1 MPLIALLLRCACP
14 GCSGHTFVNKG
25 VGATSSGIFT
35 ACVEK
40 MVEPVSGGR
49 TGCFWLLSV

>member
-1 MPLIALLLRCACP
+1 MLL

-40 MVEPVSGGR
+40 MVEPVRLGGKQY
-49 TGCFWLLSV
+49 GQGLPL